1 MKSELRVYT
10 SFVSPKNLIDIINNN
25 LLPIFIIRNIKNS
38 ELIGKYS
45 DTVIHF
51 KNLAPSDKLYQTRRD
66 GFITRE
72 EYEKRYII
80 ELSKQP
86 NFQNTIKKLEQLSNI
101 CNADGVVILDYGSDG
116 KESHRT
122 ILADLLNSLDLL
134 TYKITEYETT

>member
-86 NFQNTIKKLEQLSNI
+86 NFQNIIKKLEQLSNI